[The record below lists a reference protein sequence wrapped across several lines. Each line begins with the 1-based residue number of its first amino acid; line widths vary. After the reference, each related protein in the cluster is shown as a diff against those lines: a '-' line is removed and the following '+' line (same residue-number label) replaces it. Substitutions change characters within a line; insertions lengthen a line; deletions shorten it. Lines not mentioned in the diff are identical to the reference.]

1 MSDTD
6 NTMDFFDHLRELRRK
21 LIYSIIFFLIA
32 FVICF
37 YFSQSI
43 FEFLAKPLTSI
54 LPQGNGLI
62 YTALQEAFL
71 TNVKV
76 AFFTAAFISFP
87 FLSIQIWS
95 FVAPGLLKKEK
106 QISLPTLI
114 AIPFLFILG
123 AAVVY
128 YVISPIAWKFF
139 LSFQTAQSDSIN
151 ITLQAKMN
159 EYLSLMMTF
168 IFAFGLAFQLPVILL
183 LLVRFGILTVAQLVK
198 FRKYA
203 IVLSF
208 IFAAIITPPDP
219 FSQISLALPII
230 ILYEVSILISRFM
243 SKKHEEKEQENDKDI
258 EE

>member
-1 MSDTD
+1 MISENGDDTSM
-6 NTMDFFDHLRELRRK
+6 NFLDHLKELRQK
-21 LIYSIIFFLIA
+21 LIYSIIFFI
-32 FVICF
+32 FSFIISF

-54 LPQGNGLI
+54 LQDGNGLI

-87 FLSIQIWS
+87 FLSFQIWS
-95 FVAPGLLKKEK
+95 FISPGLLKKEK
-106 QISLPTLI
+106 KISLPSLI
-114 AIPFLFILG
+114 AIPFLFLLG

-128 YVISPIAWKFF
+128 YLISPIAWKFF
-139 LSFQTAQSDSIN
+139 LSFQTSQADSIN

-168 IFAFGLAFQLPVILL
+168 IFAFGLAFQLPVVLL
-183 LLVRFGILTVAQLVK
+183 LLVRVGVLTIQQLVS

-203 IVLSF
+203 IVLAF

-219 FSQISLALPII
+219 FSQISLALPVI
-230 ILYEVSILISRFM
+230 ILYEVSILISRFL
-243 SKKHEEKEQENDKDI
+243 SKKDKKKDKS
-258 EE
+258 EDE

>member
-1 MSDTD
+1 MIAENGDDTSM
-6 NTMDFFDHLRELRRK
+6 NFLDHLKELRQK
-21 LIYSIIFFLIA
+21 LIYSIIFFI
-32 FVICF
+32 FSFIISF

-54 LPQGNGLI
+54 LQDGNGLI

-87 FLSIQIWS
+87 FLSFQIWS
-95 FVAPGLLKKEK
+95 FISPGLLKKEK
-106 QISLPTLI
+106 KISLPSLI
-114 AIPFLFILG
+114 AIPFLFLLG

-128 YVISPIAWKFF
+128 YLISPIAWKFF
-139 LSFQTAQSDSIN
+139 LSFQTSQADSIN

-168 IFAFGLAFQLPVILL
+168 IFAFGLAFQLPVVLL
-183 LLVRFGILTVAQLVK
+183 LLVRVGVLTIQQLVS

-203 IVLSF
+203 IVLAF

-219 FSQISLALPII
+219 FSQISLALPVI
-230 ILYEVSILISRFM
+230 ILYEVSILISRFL
-243 SKKHEEKEQENDKDI
+243 SKKDKKRDKKVD
-258 EE
+258 E

>member
-1 MSDTD
+1 MIAD
-6 NTMDFFDHLRELRRK
+6 NDEETSMNFLDHLKELRQK
-21 LIYSIIFFLIA
+21 LIYSIIFSILSFI
-32 FVICF
+32 VSF

-54 LPQGNGLI
+54 LQDGNGLI

-87 FLSIQIWS
+87 FLSFQIWS
-95 FVAPGLLKKEK
+95 FISPGLLKKEK
-106 QISLPTLI
+106 KISLPSLI
-114 AIPFLFILG
+114 AIPFLFLLG

-128 YVISPIAWKFF
+128 YLISPIAWKFF
-139 LSFQTAQSDSIN
+139 LSFQTSQADSIN

-183 LLVRFGILTVAQLVK
+183 LLVRVGVLTIQQLVS

-203 IVLSF
+203 IVLAF

-219 FSQISLALPII
+219 FSQISLALPVI
-230 ILYEVSILISRFM
+230 ILYEVSILISRFL
-243 SKKHEEKEQENDKDI
+243 SKKDKRKDKKDD
-258 EE
+258 E

>member
-1 MSDTD
+1 MIAD
-6 NTMDFFDHLRELRRK
+6 NDQETSMNFLDHLKELRQK
-21 LIYSIIFFLIA
+21 LIYSIIFFILSFI
-32 FVICF
+32 VSF

-54 LPQGNGLI
+54 LQDGNGLI

-87 FLSIQIWS
+87 FLSFQIWS
-95 FVAPGLLKKEK
+95 FISPGLLKKEK
-106 QISLPTLI
+106 KISLPSLI
-114 AIPFLFILG
+114 AIPFLFLLG

-128 YVISPIAWKFF
+128 YLISPIAWKFF
-139 LSFQTAQSDSIN
+139 LSFQTSQADSIN

-183 LLVRFGILTVAQLVK
+183 LLVRVGVLTIQQLVS

-203 IVLSF
+203 IVLAF

-219 FSQISLALPII
+219 FSQISLALPVI
-230 ILYEVSILISRFM
+230 ILYEVSILISRFL
-243 SKKHEEKEQENDKDI
+243 SKKDKKKDKKEDE
-258 EE
+258 

>member
-1 MSDTD
+1 MSEIEHSSM
-6 NTMDFFDHLRELRRK
+6 NFFDHIKELRQK
-21 LIYSIIFFLIA
+21 LMYSIIFFLIT
-32 FVICF
+32 FVISF

-54 LPQGNGLI
+54 LPDGNGLI

-114 AIPFLFILG
+114 AIPFLFLLG

-139 LSFQTAQSDSIN
+139 LSFQSAQAEGIN

-183 LLVRFGILTVAQLVK
+183 LLVRVGVLTIDQLVA

-203 IVLSF
+203 IVLAF
-208 IFAAIITPPDP
+208 VFAAIITPPDP
-219 FSQISLALPII
+219 FSQISLALPVI
-230 ILYEVSILISRFM
+230 ILYEVSILISKFL
-243 SKKHEEKEQENDKDI
+243 SKRKKNEQTEDDI
-258 EE
+258 D

>member
-1 MSDTD
+1 MIAENEDESSM
-6 NTMDFFDHLRELRRK
+6 NFLDHLKELRQK
-21 LIYSIIFFLIA
+21 LIYSIIFFVMA
-32 FVICF
+32 FIVSF

-54 LPQGNGLI
+54 LQDGNGLI

-87 FLSIQIWS
+87 FLSFQIWS
-95 FVAPGLLKKEK
+95 FISPGLLKKEK
-106 QISLPTLI
+106 KVSLPSLV
-114 AIPFLFILG
+114 AIPFLFLLG

-128 YVISPIAWKFF
+128 YLISPIAWKFF
-139 LSFQTAQSDSIN
+139 LSFQTSQADSIN

-168 IFAFGLAFQLPVILL
+168 IFAFGIAFQLPVVLL
-183 LLVRFGILTVAQLVK
+183 LLVRVGVLTIQQLVS

-203 IVLSF
+203 IVLAF

-219 FSQISLALPII
+219 FSQISLALPVI
-230 ILYEVSILISRFM
+230 ILYEVSILISKFL
-243 SKKHEEKEQENDKDI
+243 SKKDKKKDKKEDE
-258 EE
+258 

>member
-1 MSDTD
+1 MIADKDEETSM
-6 NTMDFFDHLRELRRK
+6 NFLDHLKELRQK
-21 LIYSIIFFLIA
+21 LIYSIIFFILSFI
-32 FVICF
+32 VSF

-54 LPQGNGLI
+54 LQDGNGLI

-87 FLSIQIWS
+87 FLSFQIWS
-95 FVAPGLLKKEK
+95 FISPGLLKKEK
-106 QISLPTLI
+106 KISLPSLI
-114 AIPFLFILG
+114 AIPFLFLLG

-128 YVISPIAWKFF
+128 YLISPIAWKFF
-139 LSFQTAQSDSIN
+139 LSFQTSQADSIN

-183 LLVRFGILTVAQLVK
+183 LLVRVGVLTIQQLVS

-203 IVLSF
+203 IVLAF

-219 FSQISLALPII
+219 FSQISLALPVI
-230 ILYEVSILISRFM
+230 ILYEVSILISRFL
-243 SKKHEEKEQENDKDI
+243 SKKDKKKDKKEDK
-258 EE
+258 

>member
-1 MSDTD
+1 MIAD
-6 NTMDFFDHLRELRRK
+6 NDEETSMNFLDHLKELRQK
-21 LIYSIIFFLIA
+21 LIYSIIFFILSFI
-32 FVICF
+32 VSF

-54 LPQGNGLI
+54 LQDGNGLI

-87 FLSIQIWS
+87 FLSFQIWS
-95 FVAPGLLKKEK
+95 FISPGLLKKEK
-106 QISLPTLI
+106 KISLPSLI
-114 AIPFLFILG
+114 AIPFLFLLG

-128 YVISPIAWKFF
+128 YLISPIAWKFF
-139 LSFQTAQSDSIN
+139 LSFQTSQADSIN

-183 LLVRFGILTVAQLVK
+183 LLVRVGVLTIQQLVS

-203 IVLSF
+203 IVLAF

-219 FSQISLALPII
+219 FSQISLALPVI
-230 ILYEVSILISRFM
+230 ILYEVSILISKFL
-243 SKKHEEKEQENDKDI
+243 SKKDKKKDKKKD
-258 EE
+258 E

>member
-1 MSDTD
+1 MNKVEPNSM
-6 NTMDFFDHLRELRRK
+6 NFFDHIKELRQK
-21 LIYSIIFFLIA
+21 LMYSIIFFIVT
-32 FVICF
+32 FIISF
-37 YFSQSI
+37 YFSQII

-54 LPQGNGLI
+54 LGEGNGLI

-139 LSFQTAQSDSIN
+139 LSFQTSQAEGIN

-168 IFAFGLAFQLPVILL
+168 IFAFGIAFQLPVVLL
-183 LLVRFGILTVAQLVK
+183 LLVRFNVLTIKQLVS

-203 IVLSF
+203 ILLAFV
-208 IFAAIITPPDP
+208 FAAIITPPDP
-219 FSQISLALPII
+219 FSQISLALPVI
-230 ILYEVSILISRFM
+230 ILYEVSILIAKFL
-243 SKKHEEKEQENDKDI
+243 SKRKSKNDEKI
-258 EE
+258 ED

>member
-1 MSDTD
+1 MIAENGDDTSM
-6 NTMDFFDHLRELRRK
+6 NFLDHLKELRQK
-21 LIYSIIFFLIA
+21 LIYSIIFFILSFI
-32 FVICF
+32 VSF

-54 LPQGNGLI
+54 LQDGNGLI

-87 FLSIQIWS
+87 FLSFQIWS
-95 FVAPGLLKKEK
+95 FISPGLLKKEK
-106 QISLPTLI
+106 KISLPSLI
-114 AIPFLFILG
+114 AVPFLFLLG

-128 YVISPIAWKFF
+128 YLISPIAWKFF
-139 LSFQTAQSDSIN
+139 LSFQTSQADSIN

-168 IFAFGLAFQLPVILL
+168 IFAFGLAFQLPVVLL
-183 LLVRFGILTVAQLVK
+183 LLVRVGVLTIQQLVS

-203 IVLSF
+203 IVLAF

-219 FSQISLALPII
+219 FSQISLALPVI
-230 ILYEVSILISRFM
+230 ILYEVSILISRFL
-243 SKKHEEKEQENDKDI
+243 SKKDKKKDKS
-258 EE
+258 EDE

>member
-1 MSDTD
+1 MIAENGDDTSM
-6 NTMDFFDHLRELRRK
+6 NFLDHLKELRQK
-21 LIYSIIFFLIA
+21 LIYSIIFFI
-32 FVICF
+32 FSFIISF

-54 LPQGNGLI
+54 LQDGNGLI

-87 FLSIQIWS
+87 FLSFQIWS
-95 FVAPGLLKKEK
+95 FISPGLLKKEK
-106 QISLPTLI
+106 KISLPSLI
-114 AIPFLFILG
+114 AIPFLFLLG

-128 YVISPIAWKFF
+128 YLISPIAWKFF
-139 LSFQTAQSDSIN
+139 LSFQTSQADSIN

-168 IFAFGLAFQLPVILL
+168 IFAFGLAFQLPVVLL
-183 LLVRFGILTVAQLVK
+183 LLVRVGVLTIQQLVS

-203 IVLSF
+203 IVLAF

-219 FSQISLALPII
+219 FSQISLALPVI
-230 ILYEVSILISRFM
+230 ILYEVSILISRFL
-243 SKKHEEKEQENDKDI
+243 SKKDKKKDKS
-258 EE
+258 EDE

>member
-1 MSDTD
+1 MIAENGDETSM
-6 NTMDFFDHLRELRRK
+6 NFLDHLKELRQK
-21 LIYSIIFFLIA
+21 LIYSIIFFI
-32 FVICF
+32 FSFIISF

-54 LPQGNGLI
+54 LQDGNGLI

-87 FLSIQIWS
+87 FLSFQIWS
-95 FVAPGLLKKEK
+95 FISPGLLKKEK
-106 QISLPTLI
+106 KISLPSLI
-114 AIPFLFILG
+114 AIPFLFLLG

-128 YVISPIAWKFF
+128 YLISPIAWKFF
-139 LSFQTAQSDSIN
+139 LSFQTSQADSIN

-168 IFAFGLAFQLPVILL
+168 IFAFGLAFQLPVVLL
-183 LLVRFGILTVAQLVK
+183 LLVRVGVLTIQQLVS

-203 IVLSF
+203 IVLAF

-219 FSQISLALPII
+219 FSQISLALPVI
-230 ILYEVSILISRFM
+230 ILYEVSILISRFLF
-243 SKKHEEKEQENDKDI
+243 KKDKKRDKKVD
-258 EE
+258 E

>member
-1 MSDTD
+1 MIAD
-6 NTMDFFDHLRELRRK
+6 NDQETSMNFLDHLKELRQK
-21 LIYSIIFFLIA
+21 LIYSIIFFILSFI
-32 FVICF
+32 VSF

-54 LPQGNGLI
+54 LKDGNGLI

-87 FLSIQIWS
+87 FLSFQIWS
-95 FVAPGLLKKEK
+95 FISPGLLKKEK
-106 QISLPTLI
+106 KISLPSLI
-114 AIPFLFILG
+114 AIPFLFLLG

-128 YVISPIAWKFF
+128 YLISPIAWKFF
-139 LSFQTAQSDSIN
+139 LSFQTSQADSIN

-168 IFAFGLAFQLPVILL
+168 IFAFGLAFQLPVVLL
-183 LLVRFGILTVAQLVK
+183 LLIRVGVLTIQQLVS

-203 IVLSF
+203 IVLAF

-219 FSQISLALPII
+219 FSQISLALPVI
-230 ILYEVSILISRFM
+230 ILYEVSILISRFL
-243 SKKHEEKEQENDKDI
+243 SKKDKRKDKKDD
-258 EE
+258 E

>member
-1 MSDTD
+1 MIAENRDETSM
-6 NTMDFFDHLRELRRK
+6 NFLDHLKELRQK
-21 LIYSIIFFLIA
+21 LIYSIIFFI
-32 FVICF
+32 FSFIISF

-54 LPQGNGLI
+54 LQDGNGLI

-87 FLSIQIWS
+87 FLSFQIWS
-95 FVAPGLLKKEK
+95 FISPGLLKKEK
-106 QISLPTLI
+106 KISLPSLI
-114 AIPFLFILG
+114 AIPFLFLLG

-128 YVISPIAWKFF
+128 YLISPIAWKFF
-139 LSFQTAQSDSIN
+139 LSFQTSQADSIN

-168 IFAFGLAFQLPVILL
+168 IFAFGLAFQLPVVLL
-183 LLVRFGILTVAQLVK
+183 LLVRVGVLTIQQLVS

-203 IVLSF
+203 IVLAF

-219 FSQISLALPII
+219 FSQISLALPVI
-230 ILYEVSILISRFM
+230 ILYEVSILISRFL
-243 SKKHEEKEQENDKDI
+243 SKKDKKKDKS
-258 EE
+258 EDE

>member
-1 MSDTD
+1 MTESDSSPM
-6 NTMDFFDHLRELRRK
+6 NFFDHIKELRQK
-21 LIYSIIFFLIA
+21 LMYSIIFFVLTFI
-32 FVICF
+32 ISF
-37 YFSQSI
+37 YFSQTI

-54 LPQGNGLI
+54 LEEGSGLI

-106 QISLPTLI
+106 QISLPTLV

-139 LSFQTAQSDSIN
+139 LSFQTSQADGIN

-168 IFAFGLAFQLPVILL
+168 IFAFGIAFQLPVILL
-183 LLVRFGILTVAQLVK
+183 LLVRFSVLTIEQLVA

-203 IVLSF
+203 ILLAFV
-208 IFAAIITPPDP
+208 FAAIITPPDP
-219 FSQISLALPII
+219 FSQISLALPVI
-230 ILYEVSILISRFM
+230 ILYEVSILISKFL
-243 SKKHEEKEQENDKDI
+243 SKRKKKNEQIDEKDNN
-258 EE
+258 

>member
-1 MSDTD
+1 MSSTKEEV
-6 NTMDFFDHLRELRRK
+6 TMNFLDHLKELRQK
-21 LIYSIIFFLIA
+21 LIYSIIFFILS

-37 YFSQSI
+37 YFSQTI

-54 LPQGNGLI
+54 LKDGNGLI

-87 FLSIQIWS
+87 FLSFQIWS
-95 FVAPGLLKKEK
+95 FIAPGLLKKEK
-106 QISLPTLI
+106 QVSLPTLV

-139 LSFQTAQSDSIN
+139 LSFQTAQADGIN

-168 IFAFGLAFQLPVILL
+168 IFAFGLAFQLPVVLL
-183 LLVRFGILTVAQLVK
+183 LLVEQLVS

-203 IVLSF
+203 IVLAF
-208 IFAAIITPPDP
+208 VFAAIITPPDP
-219 FSQISLALPII
+219 FSQISLALPVI
-230 ILYEVSILISRFM
+230 ILYEVSILISKFL
-243 SKKHEEKEQENDKDI
+243 SKRKKDKELNSKE
-258 EE
+258 

>member
-1 MSDTD
+1 MIAD
-6 NTMDFFDHLRELRRK
+6 NDEETSMNFLDHLKELRQK
-21 LIYSIIFFLIA
+21 LIYSIIFFILSFI
-32 FVICF
+32 VSF

-54 LPQGNGLI
+54 LQDGNGLI

-87 FLSIQIWS
+87 FLSFQIWS
-95 FVAPGLLKKEK
+95 FISPGLLKKEK
-106 QISLPTLI
+106 KISLPSLI
-114 AIPFLFILG
+114 AIPFLFLLG

-128 YVISPIAWKFF
+128 YLISPIAWKFF
-139 LSFQTAQSDSIN
+139 LSFQTSQADSIN

-183 LLVRFGILTVAQLVK
+183 LLVRVGVLNIQQLVS

-203 IVLSF
+203 IVLAF

-219 FSQISLALPII
+219 FSQISLALPVI
-230 ILYEVSILISRFM
+230 ILYEVSILISRFL
-243 SKKHEEKEQENDKDI
+243 SKKDKKKDKKEDE
-258 EE
+258 

>member
-1 MSDTD
+1 MIAENGDDTSM
-6 NTMDFFDHLRELRRK
+6 NFLDHLKELRQK
-21 LIYSIIFFLIA
+21 LIYSIIFFI
-32 FVICF
+32 FSFIISF

-54 LPQGNGLI
+54 LQDGNGLI

-87 FLSIQIWS
+87 FLSFQIWS
-95 FVAPGLLKKEK
+95 FISPGLLKKEK
-106 QISLPTLI
+106 KISLPSLI
-114 AIPFLFILG
+114 AIPFLFLLG

-128 YVISPIAWKFF
+128 YLISPIAWKFF
-139 LSFQTAQSDSIN
+139 LSFQTSQADSIN

-168 IFAFGLAFQLPVILL
+168 IFAFGLAFQLPVVLL
-183 LLVRFGILTVAQLVK
+183 LLVRVGVLTIQQLVS

-203 IVLSF
+203 IVLAF

-219 FSQISLALPII
+219 FSQISLALPVI
-230 ILYEVSILISRFM
+230 ILYEVSILISRFL
-243 SKKHEEKEQENDKDI
+243 SKKDKKIDKR
-258 EE
+258 EDE

>member
-1 MSDTD
+1 ME
-6 NTMDFFDHLRELRRK
+6 MVLFIQLYKR
-21 LIYSIIFFLIA
+21 
-32 FVICF
+32 
-37 YFSQSI
+37 
-43 FEFLAKPLTSI
+43 P
-54 LPQGNGLI
+54 
-62 YTALQEAFL
+62 FL

-114 AIPFLFILG
+114 AIPFLFLLG

-139 LSFQTAQSDSIN
+139 LSFQTAQAEGIN

-168 IFAFGLAFQLPVILL
+168 IFAFGLAFQLPVVLL
-183 LLVRFGILTVAQLVK
+183 LLVRFDVLSIQQLVS

-208 IFAAIITPPDP
+208 VFAAIITPPDP
-219 FSQISLALPII
+219 FSQISLALPVI
-230 ILYEVSILISRFM
+230 ILYEVSILISKFL
-243 SKKHEEKEQENDKDI
+243 SK
-258 EE
+258 

>member
-1 MSDTD
+1 MIAD
-6 NTMDFFDHLRELRRK
+6 NDEETSMNFLDHLKELRQK
-21 LIYSIIFFLIA
+21 LIYSIIFFILSFI
-32 FVICF
+32 VSF

-54 LPQGNGLI
+54 LQDGNGLI

-87 FLSIQIWS
+87 FLSFQIWS
-95 FVAPGLLKKEK
+95 FISPGLLKKEK
-106 QISLPTLI
+106 KISLPSLI
-114 AIPFLFILG
+114 AIPFLFLLG

-128 YVISPIAWKFF
+128 YLISPIAWKFF
-139 LSFQTAQSDSIN
+139 LSFQTSQADSIN

-183 LLVRFGILTVAQLVK
+183 LLVRVGVLTIQQLVS

-203 IVLSF
+203 IVLAF

-219 FSQISLALPII
+219 FSQISLALPVI
-230 ILYEVSILISRFM
+230 ILYEVSILISRFL
-243 SKKHEEKEQENDKDI
+243 SKKDKIKDKR
-258 EE
+258 EDE

>member
-1 MSDTD
+1 MIAENGDDTSM
-6 NTMDFFDHLRELRRK
+6 NFLDHLKELRQK
-21 LIYSIIFFLIA
+21 LIYSIIFFI
-32 FVICF
+32 FSFIISF

-54 LPQGNGLI
+54 LQDGNGLI

-87 FLSIQIWS
+87 FLSFQIWS
-95 FVAPGLLKKEK
+95 FISPGLLKKEK
-106 QISLPTLI
+106 KISLPSLI
-114 AIPFLFILG
+114 AIPFLFLLG

-128 YVISPIAWKFF
+128 YLISPIAWKFF
-139 LSFQTAQSDSIN
+139 LSFQTSQADSIN

-168 IFAFGLAFQLPVILL
+168 IFAFGLAFQLPVVLL
-183 LLVRFGILTVAQLVK
+183 LLVRVGVLTIQQLVS

-203 IVLSF
+203 IVLAF

-219 FSQISLALPII
+219 FSQISLALPVI
-230 ILYEVSILISRFM
+230 ILYEVSILISRFL
-243 SKKHEEKEQENDKDI
+243 SKKDKKKDKSDD
-258 EE
+258 E

>member
-1 MSDTD
+1 MIAENGDDTSM
-6 NTMDFFDHLRELRRK
+6 NFLDHLKELRQK
-21 LIYSIIFFLIA
+21 LIYSIIFFI
-32 FVICF
+32 FSFIISF

-54 LPQGNGLI
+54 LQDGNGLI

-87 FLSIQIWS
+87 FLSFQIWS
-95 FVAPGLLKKEK
+95 FISPGLLKKEK
-106 QISLPTLI
+106 KISLPSLI
-114 AIPFLFILG
+114 AIPFLFLLG

-128 YVISPIAWKFF
+128 YLISPIAWKFF
-139 LSFQTAQSDSIN
+139 LSFQTSQADSIN

-168 IFAFGLAFQLPVILL
+168 IFAFGLAFQLPVVLL
-183 LLVRFGILTVAQLVK
+183 LLVRVGVLTIQQLVS

-203 IVLSF
+203 IVLAF

-219 FSQISLALPII
+219 FSQISLALPVI
-230 ILYEVSILISRFM
+230 ILYEVSILISRFLA
-243 SKKHEEKEQENDKDI
+243 KKDKKKDKS
-258 EE
+258 EDE

>member
-1 MSDTD
+1 MIAD
-6 NTMDFFDHLRELRRK
+6 NDEETSMNFLDHLKELRQK
-21 LIYSIIFFLIA
+21 LIYSIIFFI
-32 FVICF
+32 FSFIVSF

-54 LPQGNGLI
+54 LQDGNGLI

-87 FLSIQIWS
+87 FLSFQIWS
-95 FVAPGLLKKEK
+95 FISPGLLKKEK
-106 QISLPTLI
+106 KISLPSLI
-114 AIPFLFILG
+114 AIPFLFLLG

-128 YVISPIAWKFF
+128 YLISPIAWKFF
-139 LSFQTAQSDSIN
+139 LSFQTSQSDSIN

-183 LLVRFGILTVAQLVK
+183 LLVRVGVLTIQQLVS

-203 IVLSF
+203 IVLAF

-219 FSQISLALPII
+219 FSQISLALPVI
-230 ILYEVSILISRFM
+230 ILYEVSILISRFL
-243 SKKHEEKEQENDKDI
+243 SKKDKRKDKKENE
-258 EE
+258 

>member
-1 MSDTD
+1 MIAENEDDTSM
-6 NTMDFFDHLRELRRK
+6 NFLDHLKELRQK
-21 LIYSIIFFLIA
+21 LIYSIIFFI
-32 FVICF
+32 FSFIISF

-54 LPQGNGLI
+54 LQDGNGLI

-87 FLSIQIWS
+87 FLSFQIWS
-95 FVAPGLLKKEK
+95 FISPGLLKKEK
-106 QISLPTLI
+106 KISLPSLI
-114 AIPFLFILG
+114 AIPFLFLLG

-128 YVISPIAWKFF
+128 YLISPIAWKFF
-139 LSFQTAQSDSIN
+139 LSFQTSQADSIN

-168 IFAFGLAFQLPVILL
+168 IFAFGLAFQLPVVLL
-183 LLVRFGILTVAQLVK
+183 LLVRVGVLTIQQLVS

-203 IVLSF
+203 IVLAF

-219 FSQISLALPII
+219 FSQISLALPVI
-230 ILYEVSILISRFM
+230 ILYEVSILISRFL
-243 SKKHEEKEQENDKDI
+243 SKKDKKKDKS
-258 EE
+258 EDE

>member
-1 MSDTD
+1 MTVDSEDTSM
-6 NTMDFFDHLRELRRK
+6 NFLDHLKELRQK
-21 LIYSIIFFLIA
+21 LIYSIIFFLIS
-32 FVICF
+32 FVVSF

-43 FEFLAKPLTSI
+43 FEFLARPLTSI
-54 LPQGNGLI
+54 LGEGNGLI

-87 FLSIQIWS
+87 FLSFQIWS
-95 FVAPGLLKKEK
+95 FVSPGLLKKEK

-139 LSFQTAQSDSIN
+139 LSFQSSQADSIN

-183 LLVRFGILTVAQLVK
+183 LLVRVGVLSIDQLVS

-203 IVLSF
+203 IVLAF
-208 IFAAIITPPDP
+208 VFAAIITPPDP

-230 ILYEVSILISRFM
+230 ILYEVSILISKFLAKRN
-243 SKKHEEKEQENDKDI
+243 KNKEQNEDNTG
-258 EE
+258 